1 MSGIIHA
8 LKIVLLCF
16 ASAIVYGIVHD
27 QFTVRI
33 CLEYFTVFYSHIF
46 PTRSPTLLAVGWGI
60 LATWWVGAFL
70 GVLLAIAARAGS
82 KPKLAAHEVLPY
94 IVRLLLFMGLCAI
107 AAGAIGYL
115 LVERGLIALSAF
127 IAQTPALVTSNFMA
141 DWWAHSASYAGG
153 FFGGLVV
160 CPLVYRKRMHLGN
173 TLERELVS
181 N

>member
-27 QFTVRI
+27 QFTVR
-33 CLEYFTVFYSHIF
+33 
-46 PTRSPTLLAVGWGI
+46 
-60 LATWWVGAFL
+60 
-70 GVLLAIAARAGS
+70 
-82 KPKLAAHEVLPY
+82 
-94 IVRLLLFMGLCAI
+94 
-107 AAGAIGYL
+107 
-115 LVERGLIALSAF
+115 LVERGLIALPAF

-160 CPLVYRKRMHLGN
+160 CALVYRKRMHLGN